1 MTRAALA
8 LVFALVAAAAAR
20 LAAAPLEADLGQ
32 GLRFHRLSA
41 LPADLPPRVEGAR
54 PPPCVV
60 DVRYLPTDDAGALA
74 FTAWLRFRATP
85 RSPVFVLANRETS
98 PALRQAL
105 RGIGG
110 RGGIVV
116 IGIAAGDFVPDVPV
130 PAKPE
135 DERRA
140 FDALAGG
147 TPVATLLAENPNKV
161 RNDEAS
167 LTRSSPP
174 PPADEPEAGETGAAK
189 RPPPDAAL
197 QRAVHLH
204 RTLAALRKL

>member
-1 MTRAALA
+1 MIRAPLA
-8 LVFALVAAAAAR
+8 LLLALIAGAAAR
-20 LAAAPLEADLGQ
+20 LPAAPLEADLGQ
-32 GLRFHRLSA
+32 GLRLYRLA
-41 LPADLPPRVEGAR
+41 TLPADLPPRVEGAR
-54 PPPCVV
+54 QPPCVV
-60 DVRYLPTDDAGALA
+60 DVRYLPTDEAGALA

-174 PPADEPEAGETGAAK
+174 PPADEPDAVDSGAVK
-189 RPPPDAAL
+189 SPPDAAL

>member
-1 MTRAALA
+1 MIRSSLA
-8 LVFALVAAAAAR
+8 LLLAWVAVAR

-32 GLRFHRLSA
+32 GLRLYRLAA
-41 LPADLPPRVEGAR
+41 LPADLPPRVEGSR
-54 PPPCVV
+54 PPPCVI
-60 DVRYLPTDDAGALA
+60 DVRYLSTDEAGALA

-98 PALRQAL
+98 AALRRAL
-105 RGIGG
+105 RETGG
-110 RGGIVV
+110 RGGIVA
-116 IGIAAGDFVPDVPV
+116 IGIAAGDFVPDVAV

-135 DERRA
+135 DERQA
-140 FDALAGG
+140 FDALASG
-147 TPVATLLAENPNKV
+147 TPVAALLTENPNKV

-167 LTRSSPP
+167 LTRSSTP
-174 PPADEPEAGETGAAK
+174 PPAEEPDAAGPATSK

-204 RTLAALRKL
+204 RTLVALRKL